1 METFPK
7 KAVDSL
13 EPQEFPLAYLALSCN
28 WKTIWTNYAV
38 ITWKS
43 DLAFSDK
50 DLGDFLVGK
59 CPLGKSQD
67 PRLSP
72 GSLFLLIIAT
82 TVEPGSAEP
91 TEAVDSF
98 YFSPTL

>member
-1 METFPK
+1 M
-7 KAVDSL
+7 
-13 EPQEFPLAYLALSCN
+13 
-28 WKTIWTNYAV
+28 
-38 ITWKS
+38 
-43 DLAFSDK
+43 
-50 DLGDFLVGK
+50 GK